1 MISAIGARGGDR
13 LRVEA
18 VSSGTV
24 DLSRLRSVSQN
35 TTFAVQSS
43 GVMDLSSLEQVSG
56 NVVFEVNDDGTLL
69 LGDIGLTSDSQ
80 FSFNHATA
88 TVDVGGTLYLAG
100 NSSLQAAAGA
110 RVELTGDFLFT
121 LTDETRIGVDDA
133 ILAFDGSDV
142 QFLEAGSED
151 LGTSGSTSGNFGVGR
166 IEVGTVT
173 QTTTV
178 MALDLFDNG
187 NRAGGLEGIYLFGTA
202 GLDGLEIA
210 ENSKFVLNDINVYA
224 FMDGAMVHLNAL
236 FGDEILGI
244 PMGGG
249 GILALRPTD
258 PADFDF
264 DGHVDGDDFLIWQG
278 HFGIAAGGSVFDGD
292 ADGDGDVDGEDF
304 LVWQQS
310 FLTGGR
316 AAAGVRA
323 VPEPAAW
330 FALGCAAAC
339 LTLIRR
345 HSVTMRP

>member
-1 MISAIGARGGDR
+1 MLTSGELIAATGTGAAVTFSQLQTINNDQDAGGSPIRVIAARNSGHVDLSALTNVIGGRGGDS
-13 LRVEA
+13 LCFETA
-18 VSSGTV
+18 SG
-24 DLSRLRSVSQN
+24 
-35 TTFAVQSS
+35 
-43 GVMDLSSLEQVSG
+43 
-56 NVVFEVNDDGTLL
+56 
-69 LGDIGLTSDSQ
+69 
-80 FSFNHATA
+80 
-88 TVDVGGTLYLAG
+88 
-100 NSSLQAAAGA
+100 
-110 RVELTGDFLFT
+110 
-121 LTDETRIGVDDA
+121 
-133 ILAFDGSDV
+133 
-142 QFLEAGSED
+142 
-151 LGTSGSTSGNFGVGR
+151 
-166 IEVGTVT
+166 GTVT

-187 NRAGGLEGIYLFGTA
+187 NRAGGLEAIYLFGTA

-278 HFGIAAGGSVFDGD
+278 HFGTAAGGSVFDGD

-316 AAAGVRA
+316 AAAVARGSSAQSDSRWDCGERRGVDRA
-323 VPEPAAW
+323 RRLRAA
-330 FALGCAAAC
+330 
-339 LTLIRR
+339 RR
-345 HSVTMRP
+345 